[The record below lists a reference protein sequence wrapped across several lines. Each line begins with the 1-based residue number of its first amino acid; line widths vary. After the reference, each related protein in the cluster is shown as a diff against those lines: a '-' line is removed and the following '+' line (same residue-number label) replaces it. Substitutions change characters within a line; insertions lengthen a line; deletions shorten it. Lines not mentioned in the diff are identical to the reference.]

1 MPASLP
7 VRSATALKEWSAVCR
22 AMAAGSQTVLLRA
35 GGIDDPAGRFGFP
48 ADAFWLFPTRHHEA
62 AARLVSWA
70 SDYAIEA
77 GCAGGPAMVNL
88 MATVE
93 AVHWLT
99 DESRLDALAPLH
111 VLAADVVAQR
121 FAYRQPGI
129 AAALVRIWR
138 RDEPHLVEET
148 PEMTGCRSWLEL
160 PRPLSCDGMHPVLP
174 DDAWDERKE
183 RFFQAVKAV
192 G

>member
-148 PEMTGCRSWLEL
+148 PEMTGCRSWLKL
-160 PRPLSCDGMHPVLP
+160 ARPLSCDGMHPVLP